1 MTQLIEKPQ
10 SGHAIVTEPHAAGP
24 LHSRDRIDFWPLFWP
39 FFWDPPI
46 GLTIFWPPPWKS
58 SFFDPF
64 FDGPGIDDFWPQTMI
79 FDPPPESMIFDPN
92 LVCTMW
98 SDWCRLPPPSVSV
111 PILMIPV
118 PVPTFL
124 DIRDRHQ
131 IRHLM
136 VTNPVQMSHHHPDGI
151 SPSDTSKPV
160 ARQSGNW
167 TSVPSVTSP
176 VSMWLATHYDP
187 SMIRLKKVTTGVPGA
202 SKRSYLSGKTH
213 TNDQKWI
220 M

>member
-1 MTQLIEKPQ
+1 MPLLRNPMLLVLYTAEIE
-10 SGHAIVTEPHAAGP
+10 SI
-24 LHSRDRIDFWPLFWP
+24 
-39 FFWDPPI
+39 
-46 GLTIFWPPPWKS
+46 
-58 SFFDPF
+58 FDPF
-64 FDGPGIDDFWPQTMI
+64 FDTFFGTPPSDWPF
-79 FDPPPESMIFDPN
+79 FDPPHGNRHFLTLFLMVPESMIFDPN
-92 LVCTMW
+92 LVCTIW

-202 SKRSYLSGKTH
+202 SKRSYLSGKT
-213 TNDQKWI
+213 TQTRI
-220 M
+220 R